1 MDENS
6 KLLLITP
13 DFPPQRGGVATYLSS
28 LARVFS
34 GNMTVL
40 ADTHPDWQS
49 FDPTEAYPIYRMPL
63 LYKLLWPKWWK
74 VTRYLKTIRNDYDT
88 FLTSH
93 VLPYGSAT
101 MFAGVPYILFVH
113 GMDIRLAGKSARKRK
128 LAKQVMQK
136 AKVVVANSQALADEL
151 ARDFGVGALVI
162 HPCVPEVIEQPAVDE
177 YNDQIMF
184 LSVSRLV
191 ERKGHT
197 RVINALASLKR
208 SGRIPPF
215 KYHIVGT
222 GPMEQTL
229 RSMVRELGLDSVV
242 KFYGDASQAQ
252 LHVLYSSSDVFLLPV
267 SDDPVD
273 KEGFGLVF
281 LEAALHSTPSITSN
295 IPGVDEAVLH
305 GQTGLLV
312 NPDNPD
318 DLAQQILLLATNIEY
333 RHQLGEAAR
342 KRTIEEFTCQK
353 QFEKL
358 IPYL

>member
-1 MDENS
+1 MEDNT

-13 DFPPQRGGVATYLSS
+13 DFPPKRGGVATYLSS

-34 GNMTVL
+34 NNITVL
-40 ADTHPDWQS
+40 ADIDPNWQS
-49 FDPTEAYPIYRMPL
+49 FDQNEPYPIYRMPL
-63 LYKLLWPKWWK
+63 LYKVMWPKWWK
-74 VTRYLKTIRNDYDT
+74 VTRYLKSIKNDYDT

-93 VLPYGSAT
+93 VLPFGSAA

-113 GMDIRLAGKSARKRK
+113 GMDIRLAGKSLKKKK
-128 LAKQVMQK
+128 LAKQVMVK
-136 AKVVVANSQALADEL
+136 AKLVVTNSQALADEIN
-151 ARDFGVGALVI
+151 RDFGVGALVV
-162 HPCVPEVIEQPAVDE
+162 HPSVPAVLEEPAVDE
-177 YNDQIMF
+177 YNDHIMF

-197 RVINALASLKR
+197 RVLNALASLKR
-208 SGRIPPF
+208 SGRIPSF

-222 GPMEQTL
+222 GPMQTTL
-229 RSMVRELGLDSVV
+229 KSMVHELGLDGFV
-242 KFYGDASQAQ
+242 KFYGDVSEAQ

-295 IPGVDEAVLH
+295 IPGVNEAVIH
-305 GQTGLLV
+305 NQTGLLV
-312 NPDNPD
+312 NPDDPD
-318 DLAQQILLLATNIEY
+318 QLAQQILLLATNVEY
-333 RHQLGEAAR
+333 RHQLGNAAR
-342 KRTIEEFTCQK
+342 KRTIEEFSCEK
-353 QFEKL
+353 QFSKL